1 MNTHSKVFRRTT
13 QRQLIALRPLP
24 WWKRVGPPL
33 VTLIVA
39 CATLAVFM
47 SLARSGDSAAA
58 VPLILIGMLL
68 IIGALAGRTA
78 EALRLPRLTGYLL
91 IGVALS
97 PSVWQM
103 LGHADLFITK
113 DQRLTLTPV
122 NDLAIGVIALMAG
135 SEIEASWLRQR
146 LRAILAVVGC
156 ELLIVPTVLFGLL
169 MVMPN
174 VPFMTHAMAAGVP
187 EILIAALAAVI
198 LLPNGPT
205 VVVSVLRETQA
216 SGPLSRMLMG
226 TSVVLDA
233 VVILLFTV
241 VVSLIEVAIG
251 AGGIS
256 LPQAF
261 ASVIGGLMGSVI
273 VGVAIGWG
281 LRRYAE
287 HTDHRLAWIVL
298 GAALGV
304 AFMGTTIGIKP
315 LFCLLAAGFAFG
327 NLPGSDPERAEQAH
341 ARLHH
346 TLAQVGMPV
355 FVLFFCAAGL
365 AVDVDTLL
373 GVWLVV
379 VVLLILRDLLIF
391 AAVRVGTQRLVS
403 EPAVRR
409 HLWVGMVSQAGVTL
423 ALIQVI
429 SQRFPGWG
437 DHLATMVVAMVT
449 LHEVWV
455 PVALVRAL
463 RQARETRRV

>member
-1 MNTHSKVFRRTT
+1 MSSHSKVFRRTT
-13 QRQLIALRPLP
+13 QRQMIALRPLP

-33 VTLIVA
+33 VGLIVA
-39 CATLAVFM
+39 CATLAVLM
-47 SLARSGDSAAA
+47 SLARNGDSLAA
-58 VPLILIGMLL
+58 VPLILVGMLL

-97 PSVWQM
+97 PSIWQM

-146 LRAILAVVGC
+146 LRAILSVVGC

-174 VPFMTHAMAAGVP
+174 IPFMTHAVAAGVP

-205 VVVSVLRETQA
+205 VVVSVLREANA

-233 VVILLFTV
+233 VVILFFTV
-241 VVSLIEVAIG
+241 VVSLIEFSLK

-261 ASVIGGLMGSVI
+261 ASVVGGLLGSVI
-273 VGVAIGWG
+273 IGVALGWS

-298 GAALGV
+298 GTALGV

-346 TLAQVGMPV
+346 TLAQVGMPI

-365 AVDVDTLL
+365 AVDMATLVDGWIL
-373 GVWLVV
+373 V
-379 VVLLILRDLLIF
+379 VVLLVLRDVLIYL
-391 AAVRVGTQRLVS
+391 AVHLGTKRLDT
-403 EPAVRR
+403 EPMVHR

-423 ALIQVI
+423 ALVQVM

-437 DHLATMVVAMVT
+437 DHLATLVVAMVT

-463 RQARETRRV
+463 RNARETRRA